1 MISKLLLHKEKIF
14 IFFLFFFSSIINY
27 IYASKGVFPADSFF
41 HFDTAYR
48 ILNGEN
54 PFMDFWVVSGPA
66 IDYLQAIFFYFFGV
80 TWNSYVMHS
89 CLMNAL
95 LTLVT
100 FFLLKNFNLKL
111 DFCFIYSILFSILAY
126 PSSGTPYVDHHSTF
140 FSLISVYSFLMA
152 MKSQKTIYWF
162 LIPFFL
168 FLGFL
173 SKQVPAFY
181 IFLSI
186 SFVLI
191 FYSFTKRTLKFLSFY
206 LISSL
211 FCIFLFLIFI
221 KLHNIK
227 LTDFFTQ
234 YIFYPQSIGSERF
247 DNFNFSFRGVFD
259 HFKFIYLALLP
270 ILYINLK
277 KIFSDTKYFKNDDFY
292 YFLTLFFLTFSLI
305 FHQIFTKNQTFIFF
319 LIPLLTAFSHIA
331 MKNFLAKPKK
341 VVNILLIT
349 FCLFVTFKYH
359 LRFNEGRKF
368 HELNNANFNLS
379 VNAENIDKNLSGLN
393 WITPEK
399 KDEPQREIDYLNEI
413 ISHLKKDSRKKML
426 LTNYS
431 FLSSILD
438 QNLFKPFRMYSGD
451 GSSIPLKNS
460 EYSEKY
466 KKLMVNLIKK
476 NKISVIYVIDPI
488 KSNVIYD
495 YINEKCFN
503 EFSPMKNLKGY
514 ELKNCKDING

>member
-1 MISKLLLHKEKIF
+1 VKKK
-14 IFFLFFFSSIINY
+14 
-27 IYASKGVFPADSFF
+27 
-41 HFDTAYR
+41 
-48 ILNGEN
+48 
-54 PFMDFWVVSGPA
+54 
-66 IDYLQAIFFYFFGV
+66 
-80 TWNSYVMHS
+80 
-89 CLMNAL
+89 
-95 LTLVT
+95 
-100 FFLLKNFNLKL
+100 
-111 DFCFIYSILFSILAY
+111 
-126 PSSGTPYVDHHSTF
+126 
-140 FSLISVYSFLMA
+140 
-152 MKSQKTIYWF
+152 IYWF
-162 LIPFFL
+162 LIPLFL

-173 SKQVPAFY
+173 SKQVPTFY

-191 FYSFTKRTLKFLSFY
+191 IYSFTRRTFKY
-206 LISSL
+206 LL
-211 FCIFLFLIFI
+211 FCLIGSLVSIFLFLIFV
-221 KLHNIK
+221 KLENIK
-227 LTDFFTQ
+227 LADFFDQ

-247 DNFNFSFRGVFD
+247 NNFDFSFRGVLD
-259 HFKFIYLALLP
+259 HFKFIYLAFLP

-277 KIFSDTKYFKNDDFY
+277 KIFSNVKYFENDDFY
-292 YFLTLFFLTFSLI
+292 YFLTLFFLVFSLI

-331 MKNFLAKPKK
+331 LKSFLAKPKK

-349 FCLFVTFKYH
+349 LCLLVTFKYH
-359 LRFNEGRKF
+359 LRFNEDRKF
-368 HELNNANFNLS
+368 HELNNANFKLS
-379 VNAENIDKNLSGLN
+379 VKAENIDKTLSGLN

-399 KDEPQREIDYLNEI
+399 SDAPQKEIDYLNEI
-413 ISHLKKDSRKKML
+413 ISQLKKDNRNKML

-460 EYSEKY
+460 KYSEKY

-495 YINEKCFN
+495 YINEECFN
-503 EFSPMKNLKGY
+503 EFSKMENLIGY